1 MPALQ
6 KDGDLSAETNRTIL
20 YLQELW
26 ASLQRERLMTATEK
40 LLFAA
45 AILLLLSILASKASA
60 KLGVPALLLFLALGM
75 LAGSEGLGGIYFDD
89 AQLSQSLGVVAL
101 AFILFAGGL
110 DTQWREIR
118 PILWQGISLST
129 LGVLITALIIGVVA
143 TKLLG
148 FSLLEGVLLGS
159 IVASTDAAAVF
170 SVLKGRGLGIKTN
183 IRHLLEFESGSN
195 DPMAVFLA
203 IGLTGLLAN
212 QQANALSLVPTFI
225 LQMAVGALMGFV
237 MGKVAVIAINRLRL
251 EYDGLYPVLSLCL
264 VLLIY
269 GATSFLHGN
278 GFLAVYIAG
287 IVMGGSSFIHKRS
300 VMQFNDGLAWLMQIA
315 MFLTLGLLV
324 FPSHLKP
331 VAGNALVLSLVLIF
345 IARPVAVF
353 IGLAFAKLRFKEKL
367 LIAWAGL
374 RGAVPIILATF
385 PLLAGLPKSEI
396 IFNIVFFIVISS
408 VLLQGTTILLVARW
422 LDLTE
427 TDMEITKSPIE
438 FELMENINKEL
449 VNVEIPSGSQ
459 VVGRQIVDV
468 YFPEDAL
475 VILISRQGEFIVPR
489 GATVLEAGDMLLL
502 LAGTDDLAKT
512 RAIIEEEAPAKLKA
526 T

>member
-1 MPALQ
+1 MMA
-6 KDGDLSAETNRTIL
+6 I
-20 YLQELW
+20 
-26 ASLQRERLMTATEK
+26 EK
-40 LLFAA
+40 ILFAT

-60 KLGVPALLLFLALGM
+60 KLGVPALLLFLALGV
-75 LAGSEGLGGIYFDD
+75 LAGSEGVGGIYFDD
-89 AQLSQSLGVVAL
+89 AHLSQSLGVVAL

-110 DTQWREIR
+110 DTEWREIR
-118 PILWQGISLST
+118 LLLWKGISLST
-129 LGVLITALIIGVVA
+129 LGVLITALIIGLVA

-170 SVLKGRGLGIKTN
+170 SVLKGRGLGIKTRL
-183 IRHLLEFESGSN
+183 RHLLEFESGSN

-203 IGLTGLLAN
+203 IGLTGLLTN
-212 QQANALSLVPTFI
+212 QRTDVLSLVPAFI
-225 LQMAVGALMGFV
+225 LQMAVGAGLGYA
-237 MGKVAVIAINRLRL
+237 MGKLAVVAINRLRL

-269 GATSFLHGN
+269 GATSFFHGN

-287 IVMGGSSFIHKRS
+287 IVMGSSSFIHKRS

-331 VAGNALVLSLVLIF
+331 IAGNGLILSLVLMF

-353 IGLAFAKLRFKEKL
+353 ISLAFSRLRLKEKL
-367 LIAWAGL
+367 LISWAGL

-385 PLLAGLPKSEI
+385 PLLAGLPKSEM

-427 TDMEITKSPIE
+427 ADMEITKSPIE

-449 VNVEIPSGSQ
+449 VNVEIPNGSQ
-459 VVGRQIVDV
+459 VVGKQIVDV
-468 YFPEDAL
+468 HFPEDAL
-475 VILISRQGEFIVPR
+475 VILVNRQGEFIVPR
-489 GATVLEAGDMLLL
+489 GATVLEAGDMMLL

-512 RAIIEEEAPAKLKA
+512 RSIIEKSATARLNAP
-526 T
+526 